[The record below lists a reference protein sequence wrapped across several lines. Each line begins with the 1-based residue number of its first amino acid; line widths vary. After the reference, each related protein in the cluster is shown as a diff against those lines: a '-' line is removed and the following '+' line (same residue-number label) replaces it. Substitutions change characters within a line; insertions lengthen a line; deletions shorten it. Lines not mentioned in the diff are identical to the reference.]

1 MAATVKVKVR
11 DGWLVYDGEQQRSA
25 GETVETDP
33 ATPLNSWVAAG
44 WAEPVKAPARKSTA
58 AT

>member
-1 MAATVKVKVR
+1 MAASVKVKVR
-11 DGWLVYDGEQQRSA
+11 DGWLVYDGQQQRSA

-33 ATPLNSWVAAG
+33 DTAEQWVAAG

-58 AT
+58 AK

>member
-25 GETVETDP
+25 RRDRRGRPGTAEQ
-33 ATPLNSWVAAG
+33 WIAAG
-44 WAEPVKAPARKSTA
+44 WVSR
-58 AT
+58 